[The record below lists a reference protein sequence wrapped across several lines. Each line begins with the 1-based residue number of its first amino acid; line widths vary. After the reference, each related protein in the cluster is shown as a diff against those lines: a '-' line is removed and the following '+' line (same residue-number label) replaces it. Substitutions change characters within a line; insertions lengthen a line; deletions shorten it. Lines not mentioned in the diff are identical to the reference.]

1 VTAPVGSTGNTG
13 ATNNTDTTDT
23 SSTGAAGAL
32 GENDFL
38 QLLVA
43 QLKYQDPTQPTD
55 PSTFIAQTAQFTQ
68 VQDLES
74 LKDTVASLI
83 QTDGM
88 STATA
93 MLGKTVQFK
102 DSNGISRTGT
112 VTTAAASA
120 DGVQLGV
127 GAYQTDLTS
136 VTQVSASASAKGPFT
151 DSTSIAI

>member
-1 VTAPVGSTGNTG
+1 VSNTGTNNNTG
-13 ATNNTDTTDT
+13 ATNDA
-23 SSTGAAGAL
+23 SSTQTNAAGNL

-68 VQDLES
+68 VQDLEN
-74 LKDTVASLI
+74 LTTTVAKLI

-102 DSNGISRTGT
+102 DGNGVSRTGT
-112 VTTAAASA
+112 VTSAAASA

-127 GAYQTDLTS
+127 GSYQTDLTS
-136 VTQVSASASAKGPFT
+136 VTQVSANASVKGPFT